1 VKASERAI
9 AASLRQRLVW
19 ILSLAWSLSLGW
31 ILSLAWRL
39 SRQTRWIAA
48 AASEGC
54 RAVEPPPLLI
64 TSLKVDQ

>member
-9 AASLRQRLVW
+9 AASLRQRLG
-19 ILSLAWSLSLGW
+19 WSLSLGW
-31 ILSLAWRL
+31 ILILAWSLSLARSL
-39 SRQTRWIAA
+39 SREPRWIAA

-64 TSLKVDQ
+64 TGLKVDQ